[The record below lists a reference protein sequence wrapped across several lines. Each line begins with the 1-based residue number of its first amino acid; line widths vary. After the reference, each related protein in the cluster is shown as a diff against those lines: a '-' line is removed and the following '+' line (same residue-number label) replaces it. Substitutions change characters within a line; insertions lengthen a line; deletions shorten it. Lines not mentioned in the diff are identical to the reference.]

1 MHIDKR
7 TYTRDGKGR
16 FSGSGG
22 GGRGASAGGAPSSA
36 ALVDKTNMQ
45 LNALVQVNLET
56 KARRLGNLYREHTKG
71 MQRHGEKS
79 PHGAARQM
87 VVNAARM
94 YAQRELQIVRDHPRM
109 DAKAKRTHTERLR
122 QTFRAIPAALEP

>member
-1 MHIDKR
+1 LTVQLDKR
-7 TYTRDGKGR
+7 AFTRDNRGR

-22 GGRGASAGGAPSSA
+22 ASGGAPSSA
-36 ALVDKTNMQ
+36 ALVDRTNSQ
-45 LNALVQVNLET
+45 LNALVHVNLET

-79 PHGAARQM
+79 PHGTARRM

-94 YAQRELQIVRDHPRM
+94 YAQSEMKIVRNHPRL
-109 DAKAKRTHTERLR
+109 DAKAKRAHTERLR
-122 QTFRAIPAALEP
+122 QMFRDVPTALDP